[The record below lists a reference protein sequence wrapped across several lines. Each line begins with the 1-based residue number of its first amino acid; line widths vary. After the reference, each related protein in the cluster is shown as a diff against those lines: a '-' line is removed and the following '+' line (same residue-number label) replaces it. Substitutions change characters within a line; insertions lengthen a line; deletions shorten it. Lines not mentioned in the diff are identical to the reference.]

1 MLKKVNKLREIKMS
15 IVVRTAVEPGD
26 AGDAASHLVPLTY
39 ASTLLRRLVKTHSTP
54 YFIGVSCVSLSS
66 TSTLNFNFVS
76 TPPLTSEAKK

>member
-15 IVVRTAVEPGD
+15 MIVRTAVEPGD
-26 AGDAASHLVPLTY
+26 VGDAVSRLAPLTC
-39 ASTLLRRLVKTHSTP
+39 ASTIVSRLVKTHFTP
-54 YFIGVSCVSLSS
+54 YFIGVSCVSPSS